1 MLQTFWAEVDFASS
15 LVALTA
21 AGTSAAWNSA
31 FVLCQLVIG
40 IVALAIFL
48 LWEWRGAKSPVVPFR
63 LFKGQRVVGL
73 IFLIAF
79 IAGINY
85 SVSLGVGPTLLSEIF
100 QPGPTTVGL
109 YALGPTAGLILGATS
124 INVLL
129 GTFKGRARELLFV
142 SAAIMSKSCVT
153 SCEPQT

>member
-1 MLQTFWAEVDFASS
+1 M
-15 LVALTA
+15 
-21 AGTSAAWNSA
+21 
-31 FVLCQLVIG
+31 LCQLIIG
-40 IVALAIFL
+40 LVTLAVFL

-79 IAGINY
+79 TAGINY
-85 SVSLGVGPTLLSEIF
+85 TVSLSIGPSLLDEVF

-109 YALGPTAGLILGATS
+109 YALGPTAGLIIGATA

-129 GTFKGRARELLFV
+129 AVFKGRARELLFV
-142 SAAIMSKSCVT
+142 SAAILSKFCI
-153 SCEPQT
+153 